1 MIGRSTFPFSQ
12 AALLAL
18 VVAGCARPEPVADRN
33 NAAEPQS
40 CATRGGVLA
49 RRGILQQLI
58 CVTPYADAGKKCTDK
73 ADCTGRCILDR
84 DLSRHSPGD
93 TVVGQCQPDN
103 ALFGCYAEVRGGR
116 MLQPICVD

>member
-1 MIGRSTFPFSQ
+1 MIGRLAFPFSQ

-18 VVAGCARPEPVADRN
+18 VVAGCARPEPVAGRN
-33 NAAEPQS
+33 NPPEPQI
-40 CATRGGVLA
+40 CTAKGGFFE

-58 CVTPYADAGKKCTDK
+58 CVTPYADAGNQCSDK

-84 DLSRHSPGD
+84 GLSRHSPGD
-93 TVVGQCQPDN
+93 TVVGQCQRDD